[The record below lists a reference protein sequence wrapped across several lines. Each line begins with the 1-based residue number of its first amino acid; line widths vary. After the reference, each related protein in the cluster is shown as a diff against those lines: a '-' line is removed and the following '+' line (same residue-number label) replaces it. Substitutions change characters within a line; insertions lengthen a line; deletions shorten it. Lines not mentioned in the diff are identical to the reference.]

1 MNLLCS
7 RERKSM
13 ECLCLCNSIPP
24 ILPFRKTVAFHNGHN
39 FPSNF
44 KNPKLLCPS
53 LSTSKFTAN
62 CRERTGED
70 YATLSCISA
79 YAVLGVEPD
88 CSAAELKAAF
98 RNKVHSFIL
107 LELVMLFLIAVWL
120 PRKLRK
126 RKRTKMEF

>member
-7 RERKSM
+7 REERM
-13 ECLCLCNSIPP
+13 ECLSLCNSTPP
-24 ILPFRKTVAFHNGHN
+24 ILPFLKTVAYHNGHN

-62 CRERTGED
+62 CRERTGEE

-98 RNKVHSFIL
+98 RDKVHSFIL
-107 LELVMLFLIAVWL
+107 LELVMFLLISV
-120 PRKLRK
+120 
-126 RKRTKMEF
+126 